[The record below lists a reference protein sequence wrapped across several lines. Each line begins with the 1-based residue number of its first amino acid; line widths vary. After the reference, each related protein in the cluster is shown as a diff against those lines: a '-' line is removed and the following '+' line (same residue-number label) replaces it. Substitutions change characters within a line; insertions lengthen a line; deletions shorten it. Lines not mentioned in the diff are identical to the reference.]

1 MAEKKYRVFGHATV
15 TVSMIVSTPD
25 GRELTE
31 EEIYKRA
38 KKHFK
43 GIKSYMGNGGDDKLI
58 GVDGETETIMA
69 DEAPIF
75 DDFML
80 EV

>member
-15 TVSMIVSTPD
+15 TVSMIVSAPD

-43 GIKSYMGNGGDDKLI
+43 GIKSYMGDRKS
-58 GVDGETETIMA
+58 V
-69 DEAPIF
+69 
-75 DDFML
+75 
-80 EV
+80 V